1 MRLGNLAIQLCLL
14 MTIFGIIAAS
24 ADDNHPFQPLFNG
37 RNLSG
42 WTTSGNWFV
51 QPGGILAIRPRPGEE
66 GWQRYADYLW
76 TDKPYENFALQL
88 EYKIPK
94 EGNSGVF
101 LGVKDKNNPVYQG
114 IEIQILDSHE
124 KKEKLTAHDCGGIVG
139 IEAPIKNMANP
150 AGKWNQMYVV
160 CRENQLRVDLNGERI
175 VDLNMAKKLSRPKP
189 LAGYIGLQDH
199 GLPLEFRNI
208 NIKRL

>member
-1 MRLGNLAIQLCLL
+1 
-14 MTIFGIIAAS
+14 
-24 ADDNHPFQPLFNG
+24 
-37 RNLSG
+37 
-42 WTTSGNWFV
+42 
-51 QPGGILAIRPRPGEE
+51 
-66 GWQRYADYLW
+66 
-76 TDKPYENFALQL
+76 
-88 EYKIPK
+88 
-94 EGNSGVF
+94 
-101 LGVKDKNNPVYQG
+101 
-114 IEIQILDSHE
+114 
-124 KKEKLTAHDCGGIVG
+124 
-139 IEAPIKNMANP
+139 MANP